1 MTEEE
6 YKKLTIEDKVALANN
21 KETPRDL
28 IKKIIEED
36 DMQLKMQLMMSNKAI
51 TDFIEKSKQQ

>member
-6 YKKLTIEDKVALANN
+6 YKKLTIEEKVILANDKN
-21 KETPRDL
+21 SSKDL

-36 DMQLKMQLMMSNKAI
+36 DIQLKMQLMMSSQTITNFINKN
-51 TDFIEKSKQQ
+51 

>member
-6 YKKLTIEDKVALANN
+6 YKKLSIEDKVELANN
-21 KETPRDL
+21 KETPEEL

-36 DMQLKMQLMMSNKAI
+36 DMQLKIQLMMSSQAIMDHVNKN
-51 TDFIEKSKQQ
+51 K